1 MKKLYKILTLSV
13 LFCFGQIEAQ
23 QPVGAETPAQHE
35 AHEHDHGSAQEGH
48 EGHNHGQYFH
58 PDDSTS
64 MMHIMVQVIW
74 PSIDMCFMKEK

>member
-13 LFCFGQIEAQ
+13 LFCFGRIEAQ

-48 EGHNHGQYFH
+48 EGHNHG
-58 PDDSTS
+58 PVST
-64 MMHIMVQVIW
+64 
-74 PSIDMCFMKEK
+74 